1 MNLLLV
7 SFLPR
12 HPACFVED
20 RLMDL
25 QIERGN
31 WECWRSVEA
40 YGQTGSGRVSD
51 TISELWIPIF
61 GPLLFHLGIV
71 LGVLYNFSLK
81 SDVQS
86 INFPRALAASAT
98 MATDPLDGPAATVI
112 LFFEVELIGSC
123 CRYLVGCI
131 KKLQISSSLII
142 RVDSEAAY
150 AR

>member
-7 SFLPR
+7 SFLSR

-20 RLMDL
+20 SLMDL

-61 GPLLFHLGIV
+61 GPLLFHLGI
-71 LGVLYNFSLK
+71 GSP
-81 SDVQS
+81 VQ
-86 INFPRALAASAT
+86 F
-98 MATDPLDGPAATVI
+98 
-112 LFFEVELIGSC
+112 
-123 CRYLVGCI
+123 
-131 KKLQISSSLII
+131 
-142 RVDSEAAY
+142 
-150 AR
+150 